1 MFRRRLGVYVC
12 GLIVVPV
19 SVGAQGTPPIARAT
33 RIAAPITIDGR
44 LDEDAWASA
53 EPLDGFRQRDP
64 REGEAATEATVVK
77 LLYDGSHL
85 YVGAT
90 LHDSESARIL
100 ATELR
105 RDADLDGDDR
115 FGVLLD
121 TFGDDRHGFL
131 FRVNPNGTRF
141 DAAVRN
147 ESRVDADWDE
157 QWWVETRIDDDGWT
171 VEMQIPFRILR
182 FDPSNARSWGVD
194 FERVIRRKNEETYW
208 ANWDRDFEFIQV
220 SQAGELAA
228 MDRIRPG
235 QRLRIRPYVLGG
247 VESLETATSA
257 GVSRARGDVGI
268 DDLQVTVASNLM
280 ANIAVN
286 PDFAETEIDEQRV
299 NLTRFSLFFPEK
311 REFFVQGADS
321 LRMSS
326 PLDDGESFELFHSRR
341 VGLTEDGRPIPILI
355 GGKLTGKVHDVD
367 LGVFGGRTAAE
378 GSVQGENFGVVR
390 FRRELLGRSSVG
402 AIATVRDGAGAA
414 RGTVGADA
422 RFVVARYLTLA
433 GMAARADPESGGAG
447 WARSL
452 AAAWQSDFIEAEASH
467 LSVDPGFDP
476 AVGFVRRHDRQTEV
490 DVSVN
495 PRPSVGP
502 VRQVKIS
509 PGVTFNQ
516 DRGGQLISREADF
529 DLGAD
534 FQSGDAIELGLENVR
549 ENLSDEFEIA
559 DGVVLP
565 VGRYGWNSVQIGV
578 ESFEG
583 RRLSGSLSVD
593 AGGFY
598 SGTRRSLEAS
608 ATLRA
613 GRHLRMSPDYELND
627 ITLAEGAF
635 TTHLF
640 GLRTDVSF
648 NRDAVAS
655 LFFQYNSDGRLA
667 ATQVR
672 FSYLFRNIDN
682 LHVVYNDT
690 RVSGTGSSRAVG
702 RSLVAK
708 LTYSLY
714 R

>member
-1 MFRRRLGVYVC
+1 MSAGW
-12 GLIVVPV
+12 LIVVPAAA
-19 SVGAQGTPPIARAT
+19 SAQGTPPVARAT
-33 RIAAPITIDGR
+33 RIDTPITIDGR

-53 EPLDGFRQRDP
+53 ESIGGFRQRDP
-64 REGEAATEATVVK
+64 REGEAATEASVVK

-85 YVGAT
+85 YIGAT
-90 LHDSESARIL
+90 LHDRESTRIL

-105 RDADLDGDDR
+105 RDAELDGDDR

-131 FRVNPNGTRF
+131 FRVNPLGARF
-141 DAAVRN
+141 DAVVRN

-171 VEMQIPFRILR
+171 VEMKIPFRVLR
-182 FDPSNARSWGVD
+182 FDPSNARSWGLD
-194 FERVIRRKNEETYW
+194 FERVIRRKNEESYW

-220 SQAGELAA
+220 SQAGELSG
-228 MDRIRPG
+228 MDCIQPG
-235 QRLRIRPYVLGG
+235 QRVRIRPYVLGG
-247 VESLETATSA
+247 VESVDVAAPA
-257 GVSRARGDVGI
+257 GSSRARGAAGI
-268 DDLQVTVASNLM
+268 DDLQVTIASNLL
-280 ANIAVN
+280 ANVAVN

-326 PLDDGESFELFHSRR
+326 PLDDGESFELFHSRQ
-341 VGLTEDGRPIPILI
+341 VGLTADGRPIPILI

-367 LGVFGGRTAAE
+367 LGVFGGRTAAAD
-378 GSVQGENFGVVR
+378 STPGESFGVVR

-402 AIATVRDGAGAA
+402 AIATVRDGAGAP
-414 RGTVGADA
+414 RGTLGADA

-433 GMAARADPESGGAG
+433 GMLARADAESGGTG
-447 WARSL
+447 WARSVG
-452 AAAWQSDFIEAEASH
+452 AAWQSDFFEAETSH

-476 AVGFVRRHDRQTEV
+476 AVGFVRRHDRQTAAQ
-490 DVSVN
+490 VSVN
-495 PRPSVGP
+495 PRPSIGP
-502 VRQVKIS
+502 VRQVEIS
-509 PGVTFNQ
+509 PGVIVNQ
-516 DRGGQLISREADF
+516 DRGGQLISREAEF
-529 DLGAD
+529 DLGAA
-534 FQSGDAIELGLENVR
+534 FQSGDEIELSLENVA
-549 ENLSDEFEIA
+549 ENLTEEFEIA

-565 VGRYGWNSVQIGV
+565 GGRYGWNTVRVGI

-598 SGTRRSLEAS
+598 SGTRRSLEAT

-613 GRHLRMSPDYELND
+613 GRFLRMSPDYELND
-627 ITLAEGAF
+627 VTLAEGAF

-640 GLRTDVSF
+640 GLRTDVAFS
-648 NRDAVAS
+648 RDAVAS

-667 ATQVR
+667 ATQAR
-672 FSYLFRNIDN
+672 FTYLFRNIDN
-682 LHVVYNDT
+682 LHIVYNET
-690 RVSGTGSSRAVG
+690 HVSGSRSSRAVG
-702 RSLVAK
+702 RSIVAK

-714 R
+714 Y